1 MSMAACPICGQPSA
15 LAELERLQ
23 GELRELHRAHPTLEM
38 SEAAQNLTAQL
49 HIAVHGATWARPE
62 TPEQVWRGLLA
73 EVMAARTASGTSGLR
88 RADEHETCQ

>member
-1 MSMAACPICGQPSA
+1 MSMASCPTCGQPSA
-15 LAELERLQ
+15 VAELERLQ
-23 GELRELHRAHPTLEM
+23 GELRQLHRTHPTLEM

-73 EVMAARTASGTSGLR
+73 EVMAMRDSTGTGTER
-88 RADEHETCQ
+88 KD